1 MDKALFRAYVK
12 ELVKEQIEESVEKA
26 VKKILPEVLGEAIA
40 EIKGMKPSSVNESS
54 AASAKPKLDRSK
66 LAAMMGLERHGDTI
80 VASTR
85 NLGPVMSE
93 PPRGIAE
100 DNPAFQAINKD
111 YSQIMKAMGLSK

>member
-40 EIKGMKPSSVNESS
+40 EIKSSQPNKVNEATTS
-54 AASAKPKLDRSK
+54 KPKLSRSQ

-80 VASTR
+80 TATSKNV
-85 NLGPVMSE
+85 GPVMQA
-93 PPRGIAE
+93 PQGMTE
-100 DNPAFQAINKD
+100 DNPTLQAINRD
-111 YSQIMKAMGLSK
+111 YSALMKAMKLT

>member
-40 EIKGMKPSSVNESS
+40 EIKGMQKPQVNETV
-54 AASAKPKLDRSK
+54 AAPAKPKLSRSQ

-80 VASTR
+80 TATSKNV
-85 NLGPVMSE
+85 GPVMQA
-93 PPRGIAE
+93 PAGMTE
-100 DNPAFQAINKD
+100 DNPTLQAINRD
-111 YSQIMKAMGLSK
+111 YSALMKAMKLT

>member
-40 EIKGMKPSSVNESS
+40 EIKGMQKSQVNETV
-54 AASAKPKLDRSK
+54 AAPTKPKLDRAK

-80 VASTR
+80 TATSKNV
-85 NLGPVMSE
+85 GPVM
-93 PPRGIAE
+93 PTVPTGFTE
-100 DNPAFQAINKD
+100 DNPAVQAINKD
-111 YSQIMKAMGLSK
+111 YSAMMKAMKLV

>member
-40 EIKGMKPSSVNESS
+40 EIKSVQQPMKVNE
-54 AASAKPKLDRSK
+54 AIAAKPKLSRSQ

-80 VASTR
+80 TATSKNV
-85 NLGPVMSE
+85 GPVMQA
-93 PPRGIAE
+93 PAGMTE
-100 DNPAFQAINKD
+100 DNPTLQAINRD
-111 YSQIMKAMGLSK
+111 YSALMKAMKLT

>member
-40 EIKGMKPSSVNESS
+40 EIKGMQKPQVNETV
-54 AASAKPKLDRSK
+54 AAPAKPKLSRSQ

-80 VASTR
+80 TATSKNV
-85 NLGPVMSE
+85 GPVMPA
-93 PPRGIAE
+93 PPGVSE
-100 DNPAFQAINKD
+100 DNPTLQAINRD
-111 YSQIMKAMGLSK
+111 YSALMKAMKLT

>member
-40 EIKGMKPSSVNESS
+40 EIKGMQKPQVNETVT
-54 AASAKPKLDRSK
+54 APAKAKLDRAK

-80 VASTR
+80 TATSKNV
-85 NLGPVMSE
+85 GPVM
-93 PPRGIAE
+93 PTVPTGFTE
-100 DNPAFQAINKD
+100 DNPAVQAINKD
-111 YSQIMKAMGLSK
+111 YSAMMKAMKLV